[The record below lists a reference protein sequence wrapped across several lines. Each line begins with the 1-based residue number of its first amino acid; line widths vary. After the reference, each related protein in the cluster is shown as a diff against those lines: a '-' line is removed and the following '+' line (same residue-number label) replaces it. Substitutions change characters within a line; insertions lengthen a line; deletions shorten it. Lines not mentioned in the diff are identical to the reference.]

1 MLCTGQSLAETP
13 ANVRQE
19 MRMDKPFVT
28 DEQTQHETLPLV
40 EASRDSLVRVTTKY
54 VHTYIDT
61 ICVVRY
67 SQDSVPRHDTT
78 YVAADT
84 TSRKGHYVQA
94 YIGGGYGSIGFSL
107 DKTYGGKVTGFF
119 SGRAQ
124 VQYAYF
130 FHPHWGIGAG
140 LWFENL
146 TSDASLANGK
156 DYADFVYTERRDGD
170 MPVTELNDDESYTYE
185 EYRHT
190 ARIYKWR
197 ERATIYNL
205 AVPVSIQTQWWKD
218 NGEVGIFGALGIAP
232 AFAITSKYE
241 LKEAVVEHMGY
252 YSWSGLT
259 LENIPEYGYVN
270 NGDASNP
277 EGYNPNLYT
286 DKQNARGKMSVA
298 PMATL
303 FADLGVLVNLRKDLD
318 LMVGVYGHF
327 TPNNTVTDKIKSD
340 YLPSGADEHAAPFG
354 WAENQRVVPATFMD
368 EYKGLYR
375 TNLRTGKTY
384 PWAVGLKV
392 GIHWH
397 HAPRP
402 KRVVA
407 DSYDYFYRADT
418 TVRTVERIET
428 ETVERIDTFKRAPK
442 EEIKV
447 IQKKVDKLN
456 KIFFAFDSY
465 TLNNKSKKYLKDIY
479 AELREIPNHIIIGG
493 HASDEGQAE
502 YNELLALNRARAVMN
517 YLIELGIPAE
527 QMEVKNYGSRVANE
541 DNAQKDLSLDRRVE
555 IIIVE

>member
-1 MLCTGQSLAETP
+1 MKHHLHITLLSAVVLLFLGQSRAEVP
-13 ANVRQE
+13 ANIRQE

-28 DEQTQHETLPLV
+28 DEQTQHETLPMV

-54 VHTYIDT
+54 IHTYIDT
-61 ICVVRY
+61 IRVVRY
-67 SQDSVPRHDTT
+67 SEDSIPRHDTT
-78 YVAADT
+78 FVAADST
-84 TSRKGHYVQA
+84 GRKGHYVQA
-94 YIGGGYGSIGFSL
+94 YLGAGYGSIGFTL
-107 DKTYGGKVTGFF
+107 DPNHGGKVTGFV
-119 SGRAQ
+119 SGRAH

-130 FHPHWGIGAG
+130 FHEHWGVGAG

-156 DYADFVYTERRDGD
+156 DYTDFYYEDRTDTDG
-170 MPVTELNDDESYTYE
+170 ESGYN
-185 EYRHT
+185 HT
-190 ARIYKWR
+190 ARIYAWK
-197 ERATIYNL
+197 ERSTLYNL
-205 AVPVSIQTQWWKD
+205 AVPVSIQTQWWNKS
-218 NGEVGIFGALGIAP
+218 GKVGIFGALGVAP
-232 AFAITSKYE
+232 AFAVASKYRLVE
-241 LKEAVVEHMGY
+241 GEVEHFGEY
-252 YSWSGLT
+252 PNWGLT
-259 LENIPEYGYVN
+259 LDGMSDHEYSRN
-270 NGDASNP
+270 TNEPD
-277 EGYNPNLYT
+277 LYT
-286 DKQNARGKMSVA
+286 NDSTAQGSMNVK

-303 FADLGVLVNLRKDLD
+303 FGEVGVLINLSRQLD
-318 LMVGVYGHF
+318 MMIGVYGHF
-327 TPNNTVTDKIKSD
+327 TPNNVVTEKF
-340 YLPSGADEHAAPFG
+340 LPAGGGDNAAPFG
-354 WAENQRVVPATFMD
+354 WGEGKPVGPSTFMKD
-368 EYKGLYR
+368 YHGLYA
-375 TNLRTGKTY
+375 TNLRGDKTY

-397 HAPRP
+397 HAPKP
-402 KRVVA
+402 KRVIT
-407 DSYDYFYRADT
+407 DSYDYFYAADT
-418 TVRTVERIET
+418 TIRTVERVET
-428 ETVERIDTFKRAPK
+428 ETIERIDTFKRAPK

-541 DNAQKDLSLDRRVE
+541 ENTQKDLSLDRRVE